1 MKYWNEKAMDRLELI
16 KRNVQEIVTENE
28 LEELLN
34 KKETPTA
41 YVGYEPSGKIHMGH
55 VLTVNKLIDLQ
66 NAGFK
71 ITVLLADVHAYLNKK
86 GTLEEVR
93 KIADYNR
100 RCFIA
105 LGLDKE
111 KTNFVYGSDYQL
123 GTEYMLNVLKL
134 SRSVTLNRARRSM
147 DEVGRAMD
155 DPMVSQMVYPLMQAI
170 DIAMLGVDVAVG
182 GIDQRKIHMLARE
195 NLKSLGFETPI
206 CIHTPILL
214 GLDGTKM
221 ASSKDN
227 FISVD
232 DSEEEIQKK
241 FKKAFCK
248 IGDTEENPIL
258 ALFRYHIFP
267 RYEKVVIERPEKFG
281 GNLTYSGYAEMEN
294 AFSVE
299 NLHPMDLKNAA
310 SKYINEILD
319 PVRKVLL

>member
-1 MKYWNEKAMDRLELI
+1 M
-16 KRNVQEIVTENE
+16 QT
-28 LEELLN
+28 
-34 KKETPTA
+34 
-41 YVGYEPSGKIHMGH
+41 
-55 VLTVNKLIDLQ
+55 
-66 NAGFK
+66 
-71 ITVLLADVHAYLNKK
+71 VHAYLNRK

-105 LGLDKE
+105 LGLDEE
-111 KTNFVYGSDYQL
+111 KTDFVYGSDYQL
-123 GTEYMLNVLKL
+123 GAEYMLNVLKL
-134 SRSVTLNRARRSM
+134 SRVVTLNRARRSM

-155 DPMVSQMVYPLMQAI
+155 DPTVSQMVYPLMQAV
-170 DIAMLGVDVAVG
+170 DIAMLEVDVAVG

-232 DSEEEIQKK
+232 DTEEEIYRK

-248 IGDTEENPIL
+248 IGDIEENPIL

-267 RYEKVVIERPEKFG
+267 RYETVVIERPEKFG
-281 GNLTYSGYAEMEN
+281 GNVTYTSYSEMES
-294 AFSVE
+294 AFVAESV
-299 NLHPMDLKNAA
+299 HPMDLKNSAA
-310 SKYINEILD
+310 KYINEILD

>member
-1 MKYWNEKAMDRLELI
+1 MDRLELI
-16 KRNVQEIVTENE
+16 KRNVQEIVTEEE

-34 KKETPTA
+34 KKESPRA

-55 VLTVNKLIDLQ
+55 VLTVNKLMDLQ
-66 NAGFK
+66 KSGFK

-86 GTLEEVR
+86 GTLEEVK

-105 LGLDKE
+105 LGLDAE
-111 KTNFVYGSDYQL
+111 QTDFVYGSDFQL
-123 GTEYMLNVLKL
+123 GAEYMLNVLKL
-134 SRSVTLNRARRSM
+134 SRAVTLNRARRSM

-155 DPMVSQMVYPLMQAI
+155 DPTVSQMVYPLMQAI
-170 DIAMLGVDVAVG
+170 DIAMLEVDVAVG
-182 GIDQRKIHMLARE
+182 GIDQRKIHMLARD
-195 NLKSLGFETPI
+195 NLKSLGFEVPI

-221 ASSKDN
+221 ASSKEN
-227 FISVD
+227 YISVD
-232 DSEEEIQKK
+232 DTEEEINKK

-248 IGDTEENPIL
+248 IGDIEENPIL

-267 RYEKVVIERPEKFG
+267 RYEAIVIERPEKFG
-281 GNLTYSGYAEMEN
+281 GNITYHSYTEMESD
-294 AFSVE
+294 FIEEKV
-299 NLHPMDLKNAA
+299 HPMDLKNSAA
-310 SKYINEILD
+310 KYINEILD

>member
-1 MKYWNEKAMDRLELI
+1 MDRLEFI
-16 KRNVQEIVTENE
+16 KRNVQEIVTEGE
-28 LEELLN
+28 LEELLT
-34 KKETPTA
+34 KKEAPRA

-66 NAGFK
+66 KAGFE

-105 LGLDKE
+105 LGLDEE
-111 KTNFVYGSDYQL
+111 KTDFVYGSDYQL
-123 GTEYMLNVLKL
+123 GAEYMLNVLKL
-134 SRSVTLNRARRSM
+134 SRAVTLNRARRSM

-155 DPMVSQMVYPLMQAI
+155 DPTVSQMVYPLMQAV
-170 DIAMLGVDVAVG
+170 DIAMLEVDVAVG

-195 NLKSLGFETPI
+195 YLKSLGFGTPI

-232 DSEEEIQKK
+232 DPEEEIYRK
-241 FKKAFCK
+241 FKKAYCK
-248 IGDTEENPIL
+248 IGDIEENPIL

-267 RYEKVVIERPEKFG
+267 RYETVVIERPEKFG
-281 GNLTYSGYAEMEN
+281 GNINYPDYEEMEK
-294 AFSVE
+294 AFVAESV
-299 NLHPMDLKNAA
+299 HPMDLKNSAA
-310 SKYINEILD
+310 KYINEILD

>member
-1 MKYWNEKAMDRLELI
+1 MDRLELV
-16 KRNVQEIVTENE
+16 KRNVEEIVTE
-28 LEELLN
+28 EELQELLK
-34 KKETPTA
+34 KKEAPRA

-66 NAGFK
+66 KAGFK

-105 LGLDKE
+105 LGLDAE
-111 KTNFVYGSDYQL
+111 KTDFVYGTDYQL
-123 GTEYMLNVLKL
+123 GAEYMLNVLKL
-134 SRSVTLNRARRSM
+134 SRVVTLNRARRSM

-155 DPMVSQMVYPLMQAI
+155 DPAVSQMIYPLMQAV
-170 DIAMLGVDVAVG
+170 DISMLEVDVAVG

-232 DSEEEIQKK
+232 DTEEEIYRKV
-241 FKKAFCK
+241 KKAYCK
-248 IGDTEENPIL
+248 IGDIEENPIL

-267 RYEKVVIERPEKFG
+267 RYETIIIERPEKFG
-281 GNLTYSGYAEMEN
+281 GNLTYTCYSEMES
-294 AFSVE
+294 AFMAE
-299 NLHPMDLKNAA
+299 DIHPMDLKNSAA
-310 SKYINEILD
+310 KYINEILD

>member
-1 MKYWNEKAMDRLELI
+1 MDRLELV
-16 KRNVQEIVTENE
+16 KRNVQEIVTEEE
-28 LEELLN
+28 LEELLK
-34 KKETPTA
+34 KKEAPRA

-66 NAGFK
+66 KAGLK
-71 ITVLLADVHAYLNKK
+71 ITVLLADVHAYLNRK

-105 LGLDKE
+105 LGLDEE
-111 KTNFVYGSDYQL
+111 KTDFVYGSDYQL
-123 GTEYMLNVLKL
+123 GAEYMLNVLKL
-134 SRSVTLNRARRSM
+134 SRAVTLNRARRSM

-155 DPMVSQMVYPLMQAI
+155 DPTVSQMVYPLMQAI
-170 DIAMLGVDVAVG
+170 DIAMLDVDVAVG

-195 NLKSLGFETPI
+195 NLKSFGFGTPV

-227 FISVD
+227 FISID
-232 DSEEEIQKK
+232 DTEEEIYRK

-248 IGDTEENPIL
+248 IGDIEENPIL

-267 RYEKVVIERPEKFG
+267 RYETVIIERPEKFG
-281 GNLTYSGYAEMEN
+281 GNLTYESYAEMEK
-294 AFSVE
+294 AFVE
-299 NLHPMDLKNAA
+299 EKVHPMDLKNSAA
-310 SKYINEILD
+310 KYINEILN
-319 PVRKVLL
+319 PVREVLL

>member
-1 MKYWNEKAMDRLELI
+1 MDRLELV
-16 KRNVQEIVTENE
+16 KRNVQEIVTEGE
-28 LEELLN
+28 LEEILN
-34 KKETPTA
+34 KKEAPRA

-66 NAGFK
+66 KAGFE

-105 LGLDKE
+105 LGLDEE
-111 KTNFVYGSDYQL
+111 KTNFVYGSEYQL
-123 GTEYMLNVLKL
+123 GAEYMLNVLKL
-134 SRSVTLNRARRSM
+134 SRAVTLNRARRSM

-155 DPMVSQMVYPLMQAI
+155 DPTVSQMVYPLMQAI
-170 DIAMLGVDVAVG
+170 DIVMLGVDIAVG

-232 DSEEEIQKK
+232 DTEEEIYRK
-241 FKKAFCK
+241 FKKAYCK
-248 IGDTEENPIL
+248 IGDTEENPVL

-267 RYEKVVIERPEKFG
+267 RYETVVIERPEKFG
-281 GNLTYSGYAEMEN
+281 GNLSYNSYEEMED
-294 AFSVE
+294 AFVAESV
-299 NLHPMDLKNAA
+299 HPLDLKNSAA
-310 SKYINEILD
+310 KYINEILS
-319 PVRKVLL
+319 PVREVLL

>member
-1 MKYWNEKAMDRLELI
+1 MDRLELV
-16 KRNVQEIVTENE
+16 KRNIEEIVTE
-28 LEELLN
+28 EELKELLK
-34 KKETPTA
+34 KKESPRA

-66 NAGFK
+66 KAGFK

-105 LGLDKE
+105 LGLDAE
-111 KTNFVYGSDYQL
+111 KTDFVYGTDYQL
-123 GTEYMLNVLKL
+123 GAEYMLNVLKL
-134 SRSVTLNRARRSM
+134 SRVVTLNRARRSM

-155 DPMVSQMVYPLMQAI
+155 DPAVSQMIYPLMQAV
-170 DIAMLGVDVAVG
+170 DISMLEVDVAVG

-232 DSEEEIQKK
+232 DTEEEIYRKV
-241 FKKAFCK
+241 KKAYCK
-248 IGDTEENPIL
+248 IGDIEENPIL

-267 RYEKVVIERPEKFG
+267 RYETIIIERPEKFG
-281 GNLTYSGYAEMEN
+281 GNLTYTCYSEMES
-294 AFSVE
+294 AFMAE
-299 NLHPMDLKNAA
+299 DIHPMDLKNSAA
-310 SKYINEILD
+310 KYINEILD

>member
-1 MKYWNEKAMDRLELI
+1 MDRLELI
-16 KRNVQEIVTENE
+16 KRNVQEIVTEGE

-34 KKETPTA
+34 KKEAPRA

-66 NAGFK
+66 KAGFE

-100 RCFIA
+100 CCFIA
-105 LGLDKE
+105 LGLDEE
-111 KTNFVYGSDYQL
+111 KTNFVYGSEYQL
-123 GTEYMLNVLKL
+123 GAEYMLNVLKL
-134 SRSVTLNRARRSM
+134 SRAVTLNRARRSM

-155 DPMVSQMVYPLMQAI
+155 DPTVSQMVYPLMQAI
-170 DIAMLGVDVAVG
+170 DIVMLGVDIAVG

-232 DSEEEIQKK
+232 DTEEEIYRK
-241 FKKAFCK
+241 FKKAYCK

-267 RYEKVVIERPEKFG
+267 RYETVIIERPEKFG
-281 GNLTYSGYAEMEN
+281 GNLSYNNYEEIESAFIAE
-294 AFSVE
+294 SV
-299 NLHPMDLKNAA
+299 HPLDLKNSAA
-310 SKYINEILD
+310 KYINEILS
-319 PVRKVLL
+319 PVREILL

>member
-1 MKYWNEKAMDRLELI
+1 MDRLELV
-16 KRNVQEIVTENE
+16 KRNVEEIVTE
-28 LEELLN
+28 EELQELLK
-34 KKETPTA
+34 KKEDPRA

-66 NAGFK
+66 KAGFK

-105 LGLDKE
+105 LGLDEE
-111 KTNFVYGSDYQL
+111 KTDFVYGSDFQL
-123 GTEYMLNVLKL
+123 GAEYMLNVLKL
-134 SRSVTLNRARRSM
+134 SRIVTLNRARRSM

-155 DPMVSQMVYPLMQAI
+155 DPTVSQMVYPLMQAV
-170 DIAMLGVDVAVG
+170 DISMLEVDVAVG

-195 NLKSLGFETPI
+195 NLKSLGYETPI
-206 CIHTPILL
+206 CVHTPILL

-232 DSEEEIQKK
+232 DTEAEIYRKI
-241 FKKAFCK
+241 KKAYCK
-248 IGDTEENPIL
+248 IGDIEENPIL

-267 RYEKVVIERPEKFG
+267 RYETVVIERPEKFG
-281 GNLTYSGYAEMEN
+281 GNLTYNSYFEMES
-294 AFSVE
+294 AFLKEDV
-299 NLHPMDLKNAA
+299 HPMDLKNSAA
-310 SKYINEILD
+310 RYINAILD

>member
-1 MKYWNEKAMDRLELI
+1 MDRLELV
-16 KRNVQEIVTENE
+16 KRNVQEIVTEEE
-28 LEELLN
+28 LEELLK
-34 KKETPTA
+34 KKEAPRA

-66 NAGFK
+66 KAGLK
-71 ITVLLADVHAYLNKK
+71 ITVLLADVHAYLNRK

-105 LGLDKE
+105 LGLDEE
-111 KTNFVYGSDYQL
+111 KTDFVYGSDFQL
-123 GTEYMLNVLKL
+123 GAEYMLNVLKL
-134 SRSVTLNRARRSM
+134 SRVVTLNRARRSM

-155 DPMVSQMVYPLMQAI
+155 DPTVSQMVYPLMQAI
-170 DIAMLGVDVAVG
+170 DIAMLDVDIAVG

-195 NLKSLGFETPI
+195 NLKSLGFGTPV

-227 FISVD
+227 FISID
-232 DSEEEIQKK
+232 DTEEEIYSK

-248 IGDTEENPIL
+248 IGDIEENPIL

-267 RYEKVVIERPEKFG
+267 RYEIAIIERPEKFG
-281 GNLTYSGYAEMEN
+281 GNLTYESYAEMEK
-294 AFSVE
+294 AFVE
-299 NLHPMDLKNAA
+299 EKVHPMDLKNSAA
-310 SKYINEILD
+310 KYINEILN
-319 PVRKVLL
+319 PVREVLL

>member
-1 MKYWNEKAMDRLELI
+1 MDRLELI
-16 KRNVQEIVTENE
+16 KRNVQEIVTEEE
-28 LEELLN
+28 LEELLK
-34 KKETPTA
+34 KKEAPRA

-55 VLTVNKLIDLQ
+55 VLTVNKLVDLQ
-66 NAGFK
+66 NAGFR

-93 KIADYNR
+93 KVADYNR

-105 LGLDKE
+105 LGLDEE
-111 KTNFVYGSDYQL
+111 KTDFVYGSDYQL
-123 GTEYMLNVLKL
+123 GSEYMLNVLKL
-134 SRSVTLNRARRSM
+134 SQAVTLNRAKRSM

-155 DPMVSQMVYPLMQAI
+155 NPMVSQMVYPLMQAI

-195 NLKSLGFETPI
+195 NLKALDFETPV

-232 DSEEEIQKK
+232 DTEEDIYKK

-248 IGDTEENPIL
+248 MGDTEENPIL

-267 RYEKVVIERPEKFG
+267 RYEKIVIERPEKFG
-281 GNLTYSGYAEMEN
+281 GNLTFNNYSEMES
-294 AFSVE
+294 AFAAE
-299 NLHPMDLKNAA
+299 DLHPMDLKNSAA
-310 SKYINEILD
+310 KYINEILD

>member
-1 MKYWNEKAMDRLELI
+1 MDRLELI
-16 KRNVQEIVTENE
+16 KRNVQEIVTEGE

-34 KKETPTA
+34 KKEAPRA

-66 NAGFK
+66 KAGFE

-105 LGLDKE
+105 LGLDEE
-111 KTNFVYGSDYQL
+111 KTNFVYGSEYQL
-123 GTEYMLNVLKL
+123 GAEYMLNVLKL
-134 SRSVTLNRARRSM
+134 SRAVTLNRARRSM

-155 DPMVSQMVYPLMQAI
+155 DPTVSQMVYPLMQAI
-170 DIAMLGVDVAVG
+170 DIVMLGVDIAVG

-232 DSEEEIQKK
+232 DTEEEIYRK
-241 FKKAFCK
+241 FKKAYCK

-267 RYEKVVIERPEKFG
+267 RYETVIIERPEKFG
-281 GNLTYSGYAEMEN
+281 GNLSYKNYEEMES
-294 AFSVE
+294 AFIAESV
-299 NLHPMDLKNAA
+299 HPLDLKNSAA
-310 SKYINEILD
+310 KYINEILS
-319 PVRKVLL
+319 PVREILL

>member
-1 MKYWNEKAMDRLELI
+1 MDRLELI
-16 KRNVQEIVTENE
+16 KRNVQEIVTEEE
-28 LEELLN
+28 LEELLK
-34 KKETPTA
+34 KKEAPRA

-55 VLTVNKLIDLQ
+55 VLTVNKLVDLQ
-66 NAGFK
+66 NAGFR

-93 KIADYNR
+93 KVADYNR

-105 LGLDKE
+105 LGLDEE
-111 KTNFVYGSDYQL
+111 KTDFVYGSDYQL
-123 GTEYMLNVLKL
+123 GSEYMLNVLKL
-134 SRSVTLNRARRSM
+134 SQAVTLNRARRSM

-155 DPMVSQMVYPLMQAI
+155 NPMVSQMVYPLMQAI
-170 DIAMLGVDVAVG
+170 DIAMLDVDVAVG

-195 NLKSLGFETPI
+195 NLKALDFETPV

-232 DSEEEIQKK
+232 DTEEDIYKK

-248 IGDTEENPIL
+248 MGDTEENPIL
-258 ALFRYHIFP
+258 ALFRYHVFP
-267 RYEKVVIERPEKFG
+267 RYEKIIIERPEKFG
-281 GNLTYSGYAEMEN
+281 GNLIFNSYSEMES
-294 AFSVE
+294 AFAAE
-299 NLHPMDLKNAA
+299 DLHPMDLKNSAA
-310 SKYINEILD
+310 KYINEILD

>member
-1 MKYWNEKAMDRLELI
+1 MDRLELI
-16 KRNVQEIVTENE
+16 KRNVQEIVTEGE

-34 KKETPTA
+34 NKETPRA

-66 NAGFK
+66 KAGFE
-71 ITVLLADVHAYLNKK
+71 ITVLLADVHAYLNRK

-93 KIADYNR
+93 KIADYNK

-123 GTEYMLNVLKL
+123 GAEYMLNVLKL
-134 SRSVTLNRARRSM
+134 SRVVTLNRARRSM

-155 DPMVSQMVYPLMQAI
+155 DPTVSQMVYPLMQAI

-221 ASSKDN
+221 ASSKEN

-232 DSEEEIQKK
+232 DTEEEIYRKL
-241 FKKAFCK
+241 KKAYCK
-248 IGDTEENPIL
+248 LGDTEENPVL

-267 RYEKVVIERPEKFG
+267 RYETVVIERPEKFG
-281 GNLTYSGYAEMEN
+281 GNITYTSYEEMEN
-294 AFSVE
+294 AFVAESV
-299 NLHPMDLKNAA
+299 HPMDLKNSAA
-310 SKYINEILD
+310 KYISDILD

>member
-1 MKYWNEKAMDRLELI
+1 MDRLELI
-16 KRNVQEIVTENE
+16 KRNVQEIVTEGE

-34 KKETPTA
+34 KKEAPRA

-66 NAGFK
+66 KAGFE

-105 LGLDKE
+105 LGLDEE
-111 KTNFVYGSDYQL
+111 KTNFVYGSEYQL
-123 GTEYMLNVLKL
+123 GAEYMLNVLKL
-134 SRSVTLNRARRSM
+134 SRAVTLNRARRSM

-155 DPMVSQMVYPLMQAI
+155 DPTVSQMVYPLMQAI
-170 DIAMLGVDVAVG
+170 DIVMLGVDIAVG

-232 DSEEEIQKK
+232 DTEEEIYRK
-241 FKKAFCK
+241 FKKAYCK

-267 RYEKVVIERPEKFG
+267 RYETVIIERPEKFG
-281 GNLTYSGYAEMEN
+281 GNLSYNNYEEMES
-294 AFSVE
+294 AFIAESV
-299 NLHPMDLKNAA
+299 HPLDLKNSAA
-310 SKYINEILD
+310 KYINEILS
-319 PVRKVLL
+319 PVREILL

>member
-1 MKYWNEKAMDRLELI
+1 MDRLELI
-16 KRNVQEIVTENE
+16 KRNVQEIVTEGE

-34 KKETPTA
+34 KKEAPRA

-66 NAGFK
+66 KAGFE
-71 ITVLLADVHAYLNKK
+71 ITILLADVHAYLNKK

-93 KIADYNR
+93 KTADYNR

-105 LGLDKE
+105 LGLDEE
-111 KTNFVYGSDYQL
+111 KTDFVYGSDYQL
-123 GTEYMLNVLKL
+123 GAEYMLNVLKL
-134 SRSVTLNRARRSM
+134 SRAVTLNRARRSM

-155 DPMVSQMVYPLMQAI
+155 DPTVSQMVYPLMQAV
-170 DIAMLGVDVAVG
+170 DIAMLEVNIAVG

-195 NLKSLGFETPI
+195 NLKILGFETPI
-206 CIHTPILL
+206 CIHTPILV

-221 ASSKDN
+221 ASSKEN

-232 DSEEEIQKK
+232 DTEEEIYRK
-241 FKKAFCK
+241 FKKAYCK

-267 RYEKVVIERPEKFG
+267 RYETVVIERPEKFG
-281 GNLTYSGYAEMEN
+281 GNITYASYEEMEN
-294 AFSVE
+294 AFVAE
-299 NLHPMDLKNAA
+299 DVHPMDLKNSAA
-310 SKYINEILD
+310 KYINEILD

>member
-1 MKYWNEKAMDRLELI
+1 MDRLELV
-16 KRNVQEIVTENE
+16 KRNVEEIVTE
-28 LEELLN
+28 EELQELLK
-34 KKETPTA
+34 KKESPRA

-66 NAGFK
+66 KAGFK

-105 LGLDKE
+105 LGLDAE
-111 KTNFVYGSDYQL
+111 KTDFVYGSDYQL
-123 GTEYMLNVLKL
+123 GAEYMLNVLRL
-134 SRSVTLNRARRSM
+134 SRVVTLNRARRSM

-155 DPMVSQMVYPLMQAI
+155 DPAVSQMIYPLMQAV
-170 DIAMLGVDVAVG
+170 DISMLEVDVAVG

-232 DSEEEIQKK
+232 DTAEEISRKI
-241 FKKAFCK
+241 KKAYCK
-248 IGDTEENPIL
+248 IGDIEENPIL

-267 RYEKVVIERPEKFG
+267 RYETVVIERPEKFG
-281 GNLTYSGYAEMEN
+281 GNLTYTSYSEMES
-294 AFSVE
+294 AFMAE
-299 NLHPMDLKNAA
+299 DIHPMDLKNSAA
-310 SKYINEILD
+310 KYINEILD